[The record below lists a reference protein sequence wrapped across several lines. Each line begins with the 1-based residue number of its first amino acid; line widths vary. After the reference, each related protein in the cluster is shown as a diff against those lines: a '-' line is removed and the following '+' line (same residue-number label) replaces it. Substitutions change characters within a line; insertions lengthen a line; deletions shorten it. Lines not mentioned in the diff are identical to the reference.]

1 VDERA
6 RLLIST
12 LAERAIGLNTLLAIG
27 HHQATG
33 ALGFYFALR
42 SVGTWLDSAPPD
54 ELRLVIPVD
63 AVDPFLRDS
72 VGGTGEGSR
81 RRADLLA
88 VRAFI
93 ADGDNPRIVF
103 VPIEIKHYGL
113 GKGEEDQD
121 FPLVGEARLK
131 EHLQQLESYQKQLQS
146 LCEAYREES
155 NIGASLL
162 GQRLVAVL
170 DAAIQL
176 GSGNAELASG

>member
-1 VDERA
+1 
-6 RLLIST
+6 
-12 LAERAIGLNTLLAIG
+12 
-27 HHQATG
+27 
-33 ALGFYFALR
+33 
-42 SVGTWLDSAPPD
+42 
-54 ELRLVIPVD
+54 
-63 AVDPFLRDS
+63 
-72 VGGTGEGSR
+72 
-81 RRADLLA
+81 
-88 VRAFI
+88 
-93 ADGDNPRIVF
+93 NPRIVF

-176 GSGNAELASG
+176 GSGNAELASGLLARVVFGQADVGVGKGVLLWYQAGATGIDGSKAGWIKIGDAVAVPHNEVRIDPAA